1 MPNQKSDVIAK
12 QEKEPCLLT
21 IESRNGIVFD
31 NSVSTIVEEQESEN
45 VSISKH

>member
-1 MPNQKSDVIAK
+1 MNKELTE
-12 QEKEPCLLT
+12 QEKESCLWT

-45 VSISKH
+45 DTISKH